1 MASTK
6 IAELAAQIQE
16 NTAKVDEYLQKRS
29 LPSPSFDEDGPVD
42 FQIEDEG
49 IRKAREIALD
59 SSLELHQLLLGPAM
73 CLRPIVSTGTLQAI
87 GLSLI
92 VPELQLNGVSLQA
105 IYKYDIASHVPIHG
119 VISFH
124 NLAAKCGLSETN
136 VRRIVRF
143 AIVYHR
149 VFQEPRKGHVS
160 HSAASRKLAEDA
172 NAKAGVGYMF
182 DECWQSFAHTVEAME
197 KFKSDEPNKSG
208 WSLAQ
213 KTDKPIWEY
222 YASHPDMAKRFARSM
237 STFSNGLGLSPNFLV
252 QSYSWSSISGHATDG
267 DVSNGHV
274 INGDSNNVHATNGD
288 STNHHTP
295 TPPPKTGTVVDVGGS
310 RGNISVALAQTHPHL
325 SFIVHDLPDMIRGAP
340 DDAVPTDLRD
350 RIAFMPHDFFL
361 PQPVAGADVYLFR
374 NIFHNWSDAHVVRI
388 LRATIPALKV
398 GARVV
403 VNDYLIPE
411 QGSMAPVKEREI
423 RYGFFLFCFSFL
435 IPSENTI

>member
-1 MASTK
+1 M
-6 IAELAAQIQE
+6 
-16 NTAKVDEYLQKRS
+16 
-29 LPSPSFDEDGPVD
+29 
-42 FQIEDEG
+42 
-49 IRKAREIALD
+49 
-59 SSLELHQLLLGPAM
+59 
-73 CLRPIVSTGTLQAI
+73 
-87 GLSLI
+87 
-92 VPELQLNGVSLQA
+92 
-105 IYKYDIASHVPIHG
+105 PIHG

-124 NLAAKCGLSETN
+124 NLATKCGLSETN
-136 VRRIVRF
+136 IRRIVRF

-182 DECWQSFAHTVEAME
+182 DECWQSFAHTVEAMD

-208 WSLAQ
+208 WSLSQ

-237 STFSNGLGLSPNFLV
+237 SSFSDGLGLSPNFLAE
-252 QSYSWSSISGHATDG
+252 SYSWSSISGHAL
-267 DVSNGHV
+267 
-274 INGDSNNVHATNGD
+274 NGDATNGD
-288 STNHHTP
+288 STNGHATNGDSITRHTNNS
-295 TPPPKTGTVVDVGGS
+295 TPKTGTVVDVGGS
-310 RGNISVALAQTHPHL
+310 RGNISIALAQTHPHL
-325 SFIVHDLPDMIRGAP
+325 SFIVQDLPDMIRGAP
-340 DDAVPTDLRD
+340 DAVPADLKD
-350 RIAFMPHDFFL
+350 RITFMPHDFFL

-411 QGSMAPVKEREI
+411 QGTMAPVKEREI
-423 RYGFFLFCFSFL
+423 RYRFFSLFFSFL
-435 IPSENTI
+435 RNTQYKTETETRQDTFS